1 MRGVNSA
8 FNQFIFEHNAEDKAQ
23 SDVANE
29 LGKMLKLRFRS
40 NAPRRPP
47 RVILLGPPG
56 SGRQT
61 QCTAIAQFF
70 GLVEISM
77 RQLLKQEIQNNPE
90 NGKIIADCTA
100 KGEPVPDDIV
110 NYLLE
115 QRLRQSDCRINGWVL
130 EGFPE
135 TNAQINLLKAMRIK
149 PSLVIVMEQTEDE
162 SVRRL
167 GNKRIDPVTGTLY
180 NLEVNPPSDETTSAR
195 LIDAPED
202 GYEMVKKRYA
212 AW

>member
-1 MRGVNSA
+1 MNIRGVNSA

-61 QCTAIAQFF
+61 QATLIASFF

-77 RQLLKQEIQNNPE
+77 RQLLKQEIQANTE
-90 NGKIIADCTA
+90 NGKIISDCTS
-100 KGEPVPDDIV
+100 KGEPIPDDIV

-115 QRLRQSDCRINGWVL
+115 SRLR
-130 EGFPE
+130 
-135 TNAQINLLKAMRIK
+135 
-149 PSLVIVMEQTEDE
+149 
-162 SVRRL
+162 
-167 GNKRIDPVTGTLY
+167 
-180 NLEVNPPSDETTSAR
+180 
-195 LIDAPED
+195 
-202 GYEMVKKRYA
+202 
-212 AW
+212 